1 MRKPPGEYQF
11 NSEVA
16 KNNIPSELKKRNQWV
31 AWKLEQREGA
41 SKPTKVP
48 VNPNTL
54 RNASCND
61 PASWGS
67 FEAALGASRNNHS
80 IAGIGFVFTDDDP
93 YVGIDL
99 DGVICERS
107 GNLSD
112 LAQDVVAA
120 VDSYTEISPSGTGI
134 HIILRGNVSGTG
146 NRKDCVEIY
155 QHSRYFTFTGN
166 VFHPVR
172 EIISN
177 QSGLNYVHQKYIGG
191 PPKQKTEQS
200 KPRPMVMSDK
210 ELERQISL
218 PKNDKLREI
227 LAGECDAFQSLSE
240 MDFAA
245 CAQLIELGASDSQV
259 ESMLRGSEI
268 YRPKYDRSDSGL
280 TYLRRTIRQ
289 AREKVA
295 HTHEDEA
302 SFVHEMNKTYAVIA
316 GERKAFVLRE
326 AENGDGGLDAKLME
340 LNSFKLWTQNLPLVG
355 KKTAAQIWLTSPDRR
370 QYENLIFAPNETP
383 PKTQYNLWRGFA
395 GGSVEGD
402 CEVFLDFIKRIICKC
417 DTDKFD
423 YVINWL
429 AFLLQKPN
437 ELPEVA
443 LVLMGG
449 QGTGKGTFT
458 RPLLQIA
465 GQHGI
470 ELSTVDQLTGRFNSH
485 LADKVFVHANES
497 TWGGNKQ
504 YEGALKTLIT
514 ERNRP
519 VERKGMDIQNL
530 RNCVHLIISS
540 NEEWPVPAAVDD
552 RRFAFFE
559 VSDQRQQDTAYFG
572 QIHRWLDSGGTA
584 YLRHYLEHKDIGDW
598 HPRQRPKG
606 VSGAGVRFAS
616 ACSVTKW
623 WYQCLEDEV
632 LLGSDFGGEFSSTFL
647 DSCVDKSLIYSA
659 YRNHVGNPRERV
671 EGNILIKKLHKL
683 CRHIRDRRPT
693 DVVTGKRVR
702 QLCFP
707 DATVARTDFTNATGI
722 PFED

>member
-11 NSEVA
+11 NSEAA

-48 VNPNTL
+48 VNPHTL

-134 HIILRGNVSGTG
+134 HIILRGNVSGSG

-166 VFHPVR
+166 VFHPDR

-268 YRPKYDRSDSGL
+268 YRPKYDRSDRGL

-316 GERKAFVLRE
+316 GERKACVLRE
-326 AENGDGGLDAKLME
+326 AENDDGGLDAYLMDV
-340 LNSFKLWTQNLPLVG
+340 NSFRLWTQNLPLVG
-355 KKTAAQIWLTSPDRR
+355 KKTAAQMWLTSPDRR
-370 QYENLIFAPNETP
+370 QYETLTFAPNEAP
-383 PKTQYNLWRGFA
+383 PETQYNLWRGFA

-417 DTDKFD
+417 DADKFD
-423 YVINWL
+423 YVVNWL

-485 LADKVFVHANES
+485 LADKVLVHANES

-559 VSDQRQQDTAYFG
+559 VSDERQQDTAFFG

-584 YLRHYLEHKDIGDW
+584 HLRHYLEHKDISGW
-598 HPRQRPKG
+598 HPRQRPNG

-623 WYQCLEDEV
+623 WFQSLEDEV
-632 LLGSDFGGEFSSTFL
+632 LLGSGVEGEFSSNFL
-647 DSCVDKSLIYSA
+647 DTCVDKSLIYAA
-659 YRNHVGNPRERV
+659 YCNHVSNPRERV
-671 EGNILIKKLHKL
+671 ESNVLVKKLKKL
-683 CRHIRDRRPT
+683 CPQIREQRPHKM
-693 DVVTGKRVR
+693 GRGRVR

-707 DATVARTDFTNATGI
+707 DVTVARRNFTNATGI
-722 PFED
+722 PFDD